1 MSKKI
6 IASLVVVC
14 MVVLAGVFVTTYAV
28 NASFPS
34 GSSASSTLTGV
45 VGKTWNT
52 VSTVVQVIA
61 VAAVVFAGV
70 RYMYASAERRADIK
84 KGLSYLEICFKSP
97 KNFSTSFNEE
107 IVFFFICLNV
117 ILFFL
122 DI

>member
-34 GSSASSTLTGV
+34 GSSSVGTMSTV

-52 VSTVVQVIA
+52 ASTVVQVIA

-70 RYMYASAERRADIK
+70 RYMFASAEKRADIK
-84 KGLSYLEICFKSP
+84 RGLSYLAIGAIF
-97 KNFSTSFNEE
+97 
-107 IVFFFICLNV
+107 VFAAASVARFVVRAGDHI
-117 ILFFL
+117 I
-122 DI
+122 

>member
-6 IASLVVVC
+6 IASLVVAC
-14 MVVLAGVFVTTYAV
+14 IVVLAGIFVTTYAV

-34 GSSASSTLTGV
+34 GSTASSTLTGV

-52 VSTVVQVIA
+52 VSLVVQVIA

-84 KGLSYLEICFKSP
+84 KGLSYLAIGAVFV
-97 KNFSTSFNEE
+97 FAAATVARF
-107 IVFFFICLNV
+107 IVSAGDQI
-117 ILFFL
+117 I
-122 DI
+122 

>member
-84 KGLSYLEICFKSP
+84 KGLSYLAIGAVFV
-97 KNFSTSFNEE
+97 FAAATVARF
-107 IVFFFICLNV
+107 IVRAGDHI
-117 ILFFL
+117 I
-122 DI
+122 